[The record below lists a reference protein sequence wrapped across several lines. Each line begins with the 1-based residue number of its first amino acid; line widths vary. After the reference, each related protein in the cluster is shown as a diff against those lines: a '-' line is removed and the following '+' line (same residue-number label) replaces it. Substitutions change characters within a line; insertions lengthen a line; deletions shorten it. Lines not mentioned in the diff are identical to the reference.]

1 MFWPSLQIVTEGK
14 SNSVTGFEIVFKLV
28 IVLSPFQSVKML
40 LAKIAADIR
49 AKITKIDHITLV
61 KWEFFSRYWIP
72 EEGENYSKTKKFYN
86 TTTLTMNR
94 RIFCIAPQK
103 VDNGLGVQRSLLA
116 GHISKNGEF
125 L

>member
-28 IVLSPFQSVKML
+28 IVLSPFQSVKMF

-72 EEGENYSKTKKFYN
+72 GGFFPR
-86 TTTLTMNR
+86 L
-94 RIFCIAPQK
+94 
-103 VDNGLGVQRSLLA
+103 
-116 GHISKNGEF
+116 
-125 L
+125 

>member
-72 EEGENYSKTKKFYN
+72 
-86 TTTLTMNR
+86 
-94 RIFCIAPQK
+94 
-103 VDNGLGVQRSLLA
+103 GVFILRL
-116 GHISKNGEF
+116 KN
-125 L
+125 LQHSP